1 MRRTAF
7 SAAQKLS
14 LALLFPLLLDACSIV
29 RETQPGRTAME
40 QLLFSTAVDRAAD
53 AITLKLEG
61 GTKVFVD
68 PAFVEGTDSRYLVGT
83 VRDRI
88 LRRGGLLVADRASA
102 DLVVEPRV
110 GALSVDRNATL
121 YGLPALGLPVPLAD
135 DFKTPEL
142 ALYKRDRQQGV
153 VKLAMT
159 AFDAKTGRL
168 VAQGDP
174 VYGFSHST
182 EWRVLL
188 FFAWDRNDLVPAPEN
203 EDWVN
208 KDE

>member
-1 MRRTAF
+1 MRRTVS
-7 SAAQKLS
+7 SAGLALS
-14 LALLFPLLLDACSIV
+14 LTLSLGACSLV
-29 RETQPGRTAME
+29 RETEPGRTATE

-53 AITLKLEG
+53 ALTLNLTA

-68 PAFVEGTDSRYLVGT
+68 PAFVEGTDSKYLVGT

-88 LRRGGLLVADRASA
+88 LRRGGQLVPDRGGA
-102 DLVVEPRV
+102 DLVVEPRI

-121 YGLPALGLPVPLAD
+121 YGLPALGLPVPLAG

-153 VKLAMT
+153 VKLALT
-159 AFDAKTGRL
+159 AFDAKTGKL

-188 FFAWDRNDLVPAPEN
+188 FFSWDRNDLMPAPEN